1 VTGLAE
7 VLADQLEQVDR
18 DLAELDEQVA
28 SGELDAATADE
39 LRTTYRTERNRILV
53 ELDELGAAGSAA
65 APGRDRKRA
74 LIGTLAIL
82 AAFAI
87 VTVVLINTVQQRGPN
102 DLVTGGV
109 ASDVASGAVDLSQ
122 VTNEEMEQVVAENPN
137 VPAMRLALAR
147 RYFEAGEFDKALDH
161 YLIVLDQQPD
171 DPEALA
177 SIGWMTFLSDRADV
191 AEAYVEQALQS
202 DPDYVQAYWFL
213 GNIRLLG
220 LGDAAGAIEPLER
233 LLSYDGV
240 PDEIRTQAEELLAR
254 ARSGS

>member
-1 VTGLAE
+1 MTGDAD

-28 SGELDAATADE
+28 SGELDGATAEE
-39 LRTTYRTERNRILV
+39 LRATYRTERTRI
-53 ELDELGAAGSAA
+53 EAEIAELGATGPAAG
-65 APGRDRKRA
+65 PGRDRTRA
-74 LIGTLAIL
+74 LIGTLAVL
-82 AAFAI
+82 AAFAV

-109 ASDVASGAVDLSQ
+109 ATDVAAGGVDLSQ
-122 VTNEEMEQVVAENPN
+122 VTNEEMEQVVAANPD

-147 RYFEAGEFDKALDH
+147 RYFEAGEFEKALDH
-161 YLIVLDQQPD
+161 YLIVLDQSPN

-191 AEAYVEQALQS
+191 AEAYVERALQS

-220 LGDAAGAIEPLER
+220 LGDAAGAVEPLER
-233 LLSYDGV
+233 LLSYEGL
-240 PDEIRTQAEELLAR
+240 PEEIRTQAEDLLDRAR
-254 ARSGS
+254 AGS